1 MFLASFVARFKR
13 IVPFSTSAILFQI
26 CQNSVCGVTKGHVKQ
41 GLFSW
46 HDLSNKKEH
55 AVRFRSDQI
64 GFKRAILAELALV
77 VGVPPNI
84 WDRAMIG
91 HPIAHPADSYEI
103 SEQLLALHNHVVE
116 AHQCSE
122 CRQLLHKLANSI
134 HVAQFDTK
142 LVKKKAKSL
151 PPFRRRFSP
160 R

>member
-1 MFLASFVARFKR
+1 
-13 IVPFSTSAILFQI
+13 
-26 CQNSVCGVTKGHVKQ
+26 VKQ

-46 HDLSNKKEH
+46 HDLSNKKGH

-77 VGVPPNI
+77 VGVSPNI

-116 AHQCSE
+116 THQCSE
-122 CRQLLHKLANSI
+122 CRQLLHKLGNSI
-134 HVAQFDTK
+134 HLALFDTK

-151 PPFRRRFSP
+151 PPFRRR
-160 R
+160 